1 MKQSAGG
8 EVRSGSMG
16 GRKGSL
22 MKGFFHSNAALGA
35 WLIASVPAFAQVD
48 ASSPAAS
55 DADDVVGEI
64 IVTANR
70 REERLQDVPVS
81 VSVMSGEKLQ
91 NLRVTDVR
99 SLDNLAPGLRIA
111 TADAAANPKI
121 FIRGAGLSDF
131 NPSSS
136 SGVGIY
142 VDGVYVGSPLAQLS
156 GFYDI
161 ERIEVLRGPQGTL
174 FGRNTTGGAINVT
187 TKRPKQDFGLEA
199 SADYGERNSLTLD
212 GAVTGPI
219 VADKLAFRMSGQY
232 VRDDGT
238 TTNRVTGNTLNY
250 QDRFAAR
257 GQLLFTPGPDVE
269 FLAQAGIFRNRGSA
283 AAVKQRA
290 LLPVSAGTPVGP
302 DGLCS
307 AGFNNGS
314 CTDVLGYHD
323 NSEDPFSIES
333 NLEGKDR
340 VDVKTLSLSAT
351 IAMPGFDVIAVAA
364 YQDATRDALENTD
377 GSPMQLIEARYNTSQ
392 SQFSQEIR
400 FQSQGHERARWVVGA
415 FYMRDHLRDR
425 SSYDVLR
432 ALRPYYITPENP
444 TGASPENSVA
454 LFSWPYTQKTDSY
467 AVFGQ
472 LDYDVT
478 ERLTLTGGLRWSA
491 DDKGIDYT
499 SQAEG
504 GQFILL
510 RVQNRKTFSDWS
522 GRAIAAYRITPDVNA
537 YASYNRGYKSGGFFG
552 GQATQA
558 AQMEP
563 YDNET
568 LNAYEAGLKTQFL
581 DGRMRANLSGFY
593 YDYANQQVYSLE
605 VRNGIS
611 MQVLTNAASSRAYGG
626 EFELGGSPIDGL
638 SLDFSAS
645 YLNTR
650 ILDFVSQGENY
661 SGNSLQHS
669 PKWTLGGYAAYDWKL
684 SDGSAVTISG
694 NANWRSRIFFD
705 NTQRTRVSSG
715 PQATVDAQLGWRSAG
730 GGFEGGVF
738 AKNLFDNRYIG
749 SFSPIESLGFEIVT
763 FGAPRRLGVY
773 ARVKY

>member
-1 MKQSAGG
+1 MMKSFLYASAAVG
-8 EVRSGSMG
+8 VY
-16 GRKGSL
+16 
-22 MKGFFHSNAALGA
+22 
-35 WLIASVPAFAQVD
+35 LIASAPALAQVAD
-48 ASSPAAS
+48 SAPAAS
-55 DADDVVGEI
+55 AADDVSSDI

-81 VSVMSGEKLQ
+81 VSVMGGEQLQ
-91 NLRVTDVR
+91 NMRVTDIR

-142 VDGVYVGSPLAQLS
+142 VDGVYVGSPLAQLA

-161 ERIEVLRGPQGTL
+161 DRIEVLRGPQGTL
-174 FGRNTTGGAINVT
+174 FGRNTTGGAINVI
-187 TKRPKQDFGLEA
+187 TKRPKFDFGGEA
-199 SADYGERNSLTLD
+199 SVDYGERNSLTVD
-212 GAVTGPI
+212 GAVTGPL
-219 VADKLAFRMSGQY
+219 VADKLAFRVSGQY

-238 TTNRVTGNTLNY
+238 TENRITGNTLNY
-250 QDRFAAR
+250 QNRYAAR
-257 GQLLFTPGPDVE
+257 GQLLFTPNSDVE
-269 FLAQAGIFRNRGSA
+269 FLAQASIFQNRGSA
-283 AAVKQRA
+283 VAVKQRA
-290 LLPVSAGTPVGP
+290 LFPASATAPVGP

-307 AGFNNGS
+307 SGFNNGA
-314 CTDVLGYHD
+314 CTDVLGYFD
-323 NSEDPFSIES
+323 DSEDPFSVES

-351 IAMPGFDVIAVAA
+351 IAMPGFDVIAVTA
-364 YQDATRDALENTD
+364 YQDSWRDALENTD

-400 FQSQGHERARWVVGA
+400 FQSQGHTRARWVAGA
-415 FYMRDHLRDR
+415 YYMRDNLRDR

-432 ALRPYYITPENP
+432 DLRPYFITPENP
-444 TGASPENSVA
+444 SGASPENSVA
-454 LFSWPYTQKTDSY
+454 LFSWPYTQKTDSF
-467 AVFGQ
+467 AFFGQ

-478 ERLTLTGGLRWSA
+478 DRLTLTGGLRWSA
-491 DDKGIDYT
+491 DDKGINYT

-504 GQFILL
+504 GQYILL
-510 RVQNRKTFSDWS
+510 QIQNRKTFSDWS
-522 GRAIAAYRITPDVNA
+522 GRAIIAYKITPDVNV

-552 GQATQA
+552 GQATEA

-581 DGRMRANLSGFY
+581 DGHMRANLSGFY
-593 YDYANQQVYSLE
+593 YDYSNQQVYSLE

-626 EFELGGSPIDGL
+626 EFELAGNPLEGL
-638 SLDFSAS
+638 TLNLSAS

-650 ILDFVSQGENY
+650 ILDFHSLGEDY
-661 SGNSLQHS
+661 SGNTLQHS
-669 PKWTLGGYAAYDWKL
+669 PKWTLGAYAAYDL
-684 SDGSAVTISG
+684 ELANGSAFTFSG

-705 NTQRTRVSSG
+705 NTERYRVSSG
-715 PQATVDAQLGWRSAG
+715 PQTIVDAQIGWRSAG

-738 AKNLFDNRYIG
+738 AKNLLDTRYIG
-749 SFSPIESLGFEIVT
+749 SISPIESLGFEILT
-763 FGAPRRLGVY
+763 YGAPRRLGVY